1 MIHLRGWI
9 KNMRNKFSTD
19 DICQQIMMQQVG
31 QPFRWIDFNVESFPG
46 FREIVNF
53 LRQQQQIL
61 DEIERRKRQRM
72 LLLATLLKDIGLPR
86 QDCLSW
92 L

>member
-31 QPFRWIDFNVESFPG
+31 QPFRWTDFNVESFPG

-61 DEIERRKRQRM
+61 DEIERRKQQRM

>member
-9 KNMRNKFSTD
+9 KNMRNNSTD
-19 DICQQIMMQQVG
+19 DICQQKMMQKVG
-31 QPFRWIDFNVESFPG
+31 QPFRWTDYYVESFPG

-72 LLLATLLKDIGLPR
+72 LLLATRLKDIGLPR